1 MRRIAPL
8 VLGVATALGC
18 RTADTPGAREGGSTL
33 VPVGLAL
40 VVQDTMPEEV
50 AVVGVLR
57 PSPGH
62 AAMLTAP
69 VAGVVLRTLAQVGD
83 RVAAGDLLVN
93 LDAPELAAAAKRS
106 ALAADV
112 AEQDAQRQQSLLDEG
127 VTSRRTVEEKQALA
141 RSARAEATAT
151 AALMARDEVR
161 SPVAGE
167 VQHIFVQP
175 GERVDAGAPLAE
187 VVDRSSLDLVGAVP
201 APELARIRPGQSAVV
216 LAEGFPAGV
225 AGRVHALAPALD
237 SASHSGQV
245 IIRIVNPGQ
254 LPAGL
259 GATALIRVGVLRD
272 VLVVP
277 DSTLVIVGDS
287 QTIFIVGADSIAHA
301 RPVQVLARRQGRAAV
316 HGDLHA
322 GDRAV
327 TSGAWGLADG
337 MRVSP
342 VQATPAP

>member
-1 MRRIAPL
+1 MRRMLPMM
-8 VLGVATALGC
+8 LGAAAILGC
-18 RTADTPGAREGGSTL
+18 RAADTPGAGAGAGTL

-50 AVVGVLR
+50 DVVGVLQ

-69 VAGVVLRTLAQVGD
+69 VAGVVERTVAQVGD
-83 RVAAGDLLVN
+83 RVAAGDLLIS
-93 LDAPELAAAAKRS
+93 LDAPEVAAAAQRS
-106 ALAADV
+106 ALEAEV

-127 VTSRRTVEEKQALA
+127 VTSRRAVEEKQAVA
-141 RSARAEATAT
+141 RSARAEATAA
-151 AALMARDEVR
+151 AALLAREAVR

-175 GERVDAGAPLAE
+175 GERVDAGSPLAE

-201 APELARIRPGQSAVV
+201 APDLANIRPGQSAVV

-225 AGRVHALAPALD
+225 AGRVHAVAPALD

-245 IIRIVNPGQ
+245 IIRVVNPGH
-254 LPAGL
+254 LPAGI
-259 GATALIRVGVLRD
+259 GATALIRIGVLRD
-272 VLVVP
+272 VLIVP
-277 DSTLVIVGDS
+277 DSALVVVGDS
-287 QTIFIVGADSIAHA
+287 QTLFIVGADSIAHA
-301 RPVQVLARRQGRAAV
+301 RAVQVLARRQRRVAV
-316 HGDLHA
+316 QGDFKA
-322 GDRAV
+322 GDHAV

-342 VQATPAP
+342 ARPAPAP

>member
-1 MRRIAPL
+1 MRRMLPV
-8 VLGVATALGC
+8 VLGTAAVLGC
-18 RTADTPGAREGGSTL
+18 GAAERPGAGEGTSTL

-50 AVVGVLR
+50 DVVGILQ

-69 VAGVVLRTLAQVGD
+69 VAGVVARTLAQVGD
-83 RVAAGDLLVN
+83 RVAAGDLLVS

-106 ALAADV
+106 ALGADV

-127 VTSRRTVEEKQALA
+127 VTSRRTVEEKEALA
-141 RSARAEATAT
+141 RSARAEATAA
-151 AALMARDEVR
+151 AALLARAAVR

-175 GERVDAGAPLAE
+175 GERVDAGSPLAE
-187 VVDRSSLDLVGAVP
+187 VVDRSSLDLVGAVS
-201 APELARIRPGQSAVV
+201 APDLANIRPGQSAVV

-245 IIRIVNPGQ
+245 IIRVINPGH
-254 LPAGL
+254 LPAGV
-259 GATALIRVGVLRD
+259 GATALIRIGVLRD

-277 DSTLVIVGDS
+277 DSSLVVVGDS
-287 QTIFIVGADSIAHA
+287 QTLFIVGADSIAHA
-301 RPVQVLARRQGRAAV
+301 RPVQVLSRRHGRVAVQG
-316 HGDLHA
+316 DFKA

-342 VQATPAP
+342 ARPAPTP

>member
-1 MRRIAPL
+1 MRRMLPM
-8 VLGVATALGC
+8 VLGVATVLGC
-18 RTADTPGAREGGSTL
+18 RAGDSPGAGEGTRTL
-33 VPVGLAL
+33 VPVGLAI

-50 AVVGVLR
+50 EVVGTLQ

-62 AAMLTAP
+62 AATLTAP
-69 VAGVVLRTLAQVGD
+69 VAGVVTRTVAQIGD

-93 LDAPELAAAAKRS
+93 LDAPELAATAKRS

-127 VTSRRTVEEKQALA
+127 VTSRRTVQEKEALA
-141 RSARAEATAT
+141 RSARAEATAA
-151 AALMARDEVR
+151 AALLARAEVR

-167 VQHIFVQP
+167 VQQIFVQP

-201 APELARIRPGQSAVV
+201 APALVNIRPGQPAVV
-216 LAEGFPAGV
+216 IAEGFPAGV
-225 AGRVHALAPALD
+225 AGRVHAVAPALD

-245 IIRIVNPGQ
+245 IIRVINPGH

-259 GATALIRVGVLRD
+259 GATAQIRIGVLRD

-277 DSTLVIVGDS
+277 DSALVVVGDS
-287 QTIFIVGADSIAHA
+287 QTMFIVGADSIAHA
-301 RPVQVLARRQGRAAV
+301 RTVQVLARRRGRAAV
-316 HGDLHA
+316 KGDFTA

-337 MRVSP
+337 MRVAP
-342 VQATPAP
+342 ARPAPAP

>member
-1 MRRIAPL
+1 MRRMLPI
-8 VLGVATALGC
+8 VLGLVAVLGC
-18 RTADTPGAREGGSTL
+18 RAVDRPGGEGGPSAL
-33 VPVGLAL
+33 VPVGLA
-40 VVQDTMPEEV
+40 VVARDTMPEEV
-50 AVVGVLR
+50 DVVGVLQ

-69 VAGVVLRTLAQVGD
+69 VAGVVARTMAQVGD
-83 RVAAGDLLVN
+83 RVAIGDLLVN

-106 ALAADV
+106 VLAADV
-112 AEQDAQRQQSLLDEG
+112 AEQDAARQQSLLDEG
-127 VTSRRTVEEKQALA
+127 VTSRRTVQEKEAMA
-141 RSARAEATAT
+141 RSARAEATAA
-151 AALMARDEVR
+151 AALLARAAVR

-175 GERVDAGAPLAE
+175 GERVDAGAPLVE

-201 APELARIRPGQSAVV
+201 ARELARIRPGQPATV
-216 LAEGFPAGV
+216 LAEGFTAGV
-225 AGRVHALAPALD
+225 AGRVHAVAPALD

-245 IIRIVNPGQ
+245 IIRVVNPGH

-259 GATALIRVGVLRD
+259 GATALIRIGVLRE

-277 DSTLVIVGDS
+277 DSALVVVGDS
-287 QTIFIVGADSIAHA
+287 QTLFIVGADSIAHA
-301 RPVQVLARRQGRAAV
+301 RPVLVLARRQGRVAV
-316 HGDLHA
+316 QGDIQA

-337 MRVSP
+337 MRVAP
-342 VQATPAP
+342 ARPTPAP